1 MRLHR
6 CRRLAPLVLAAL
18 FGSADVAA
26 PPRKAPAPKPQP
38 AGPAAALPPA
48 SPLDPWLR
56 VEYGTLVDRR
66 KLTHSG
72 EPVGYL
78 LAKLGGRSF
87 PAPGERPDDELAF
100 RLLDPV
106 LEPYGFVLID
116 ALDAIAPPFDPP
128 LSEVGA
134 LWEAGERQPA
144 WAELCRA
151 RFYIL
156 ESDGEGRLRAILP
169 STSLASLPYDDALPA
184 SDPVAAAKQ
193 AWEEAWPVLRHALA
207 AERRRLARLR
217 GGASPP
223 LDVEVHAYR
232 HLLSREAFVLGAA
245 PFRTRVE
252 DTGGASARPPLD
264 LAKLASVLD
273 RGDVVEGGR
282 IEPGGTLVWL
292 TSPADAKPTILGR
305 KPTLAD
311 LAVAYRAVAHGG
323 LSEPFMS
330 LDRGA
335 APHLADVNYGGR
347 LRDTALGMAS
357 LLSDVRF
364 KTWSVGVDL
373 LGAGDV
379 RAAIRRTLPE
389 FATHLERFASD
400 PASGAALDQKT
411 RFWFYPDEVDLTVSA
426 DFDLLAFRKA
436 RMTATSER
444 VKTAGAPAIEPTWT
458 RQTTAFLNAHH
469 EELPALF
476 PEIGELDTSAR
487 FLALFTWLDAA
498 KGRGLPVPDLDVL
511 MAMELPAVPTPRR
524 FPELLSYD
532 VLPPPGGASAVDV
545 FDRTAVGDALER
557 LAPRGAKPLSAVR
570 RFERARAML
579 DRRLTDQA
587 ALLDE
592 MAALAGKD
600 DVDAMDQDSYRA
612 ERLLMHARVLATL
625 PADDAARVA
634 ARRTGE
640 PGARVFSV
648 GIGGID
654 LDMRAALAR
663 ATLPGMGAL
672 SMGGRGLVRA
682 PSAPSPAPAAPA
694 GAPKPA
700 SADPALVPAIELPDH
715 GLGPETGRTTVTSS
729 DGRGTIVLRR
739 LPGARVARGTW
750 RAADGGTIAW
760 QEVDLGDE
768 GPEMRARRRVG
779 GPDGKAPTFERVE
792 DGRWLGYRFE
802 RVGAKLRAVPAF
814 GAVPATILDL
824 AAAGPDAPPA
834 SAEPAIP
841 EGLAIL
847 SAGLSAA
854 GGTVTLADPPTVRL
868 RIRGAGGRDVSA
880 EVPRG
885 ILQRLVLGREADVA
899 PDRPLPGFTPASQV
913 LLSAT
918 TLMVQQSEEEIRP
931 PWSGPID
938 QLPGEEDAARLASA
952 LQAWW
957 GADPSSREVH
967 AIVGTDAA
975 LSTARWTKVPRFGGP
990 ISVVAPEDAFPGLT
1004 APVLGRIAAAGSGAG
1019 SATAVLVVSAEPAGL
1034 LGRRLRAL
1042 SRDPDMQ
1049 GKVLAVVSLGGPLR
1063 GDLAASFLREGR
1075 LAALGVFEAGP
1086 VGLERAADRAAAW
1099 ARAATEAG
1107 SKGRRPE
1114 EIPGPFTWFY

>member
-1 MRLHR
+1 
-6 CRRLAPLVLAAL
+6 V
-18 FGSADVAA
+18 GS
-26 PPRKAPAPKPQP
+26 
-38 AGPAAALPPA
+38 
-48 SPLDPWLR
+48 
-56 VEYGTLVDRR
+56 
-66 KLTHSG
+66 
-72 EPVGYL
+72 L

-87 PAPGERPDDELAF
+87 PAPGDRPDDEMAF

-134 LWEAGERQPA
+134 LWEAGEKQPA
-144 WAELCRA
+144 WVELCRA
-151 RFYIL
+151 RAYIL

-169 STSLASLPYDDALPA
+169 SASLGSLPYDDALPA
-184 SDPVAAAKQ
+184 LDPVAAAKE
-193 AWEEAWPVLRHALA
+193 AWDDAWPVLRHALA
-207 AERRRLARLR
+207 AERRRLARMR
-217 GGASPP
+217 GGAAPTI
-223 LDVEVHAYR
+223 DVEVHAYR
-232 HLLSREAFVLGAA
+232 HLLSREAFMLGAA
-245 PFRTRVE
+245 PYRARVE
-252 DTGGASARPPLD
+252 GTAGASIRPPLD
-264 LAKLASVLD
+264 LAKLASLLD
-273 RGDVVEGGR
+273 RGDILEGAR
-282 IEPGGTLVWL
+282 IEPGGTIVWL
-292 TSPADAKPTILGR
+292 TSPSQAKPSILGGR
-305 KPTLAD
+305 PTLAD

-330 LDRGA
+330 LDRAA
-335 APHLADVNYGGR
+335 APHLAEVNYGGR
-347 LRDTALGMAS
+347 LRDTALGMVS

-364 KTWSVGVDL
+364 KTFSVGVDL

-379 RAAIRRTLPE
+379 RAEIRRTLPE
-389 FATHLERFASD
+389 FQTHLERFASD

-411 RFWFYPDEVDLTVSA
+411 RFWFYPDDVDLTVSA

-458 RQTTAFLNAHH
+458 RETTAFLNTHH
-469 EELPALF
+469 DGLPALF

-532 VLPPPGGASAVDV
+532 VLPPPGRASAVDV

-557 LAPRGAKPLSAVR
+557 LAPRGAKPLSPLR

-587 ALLDE
+587 ALLAE
-592 MAALAGKD
+592 MSAHAGKA
-600 DVDAMDQDSYRA
+600 DVDTMDQDSYRA

-625 PADDAARVA
+625 PAGDAARVT
-634 ARRTGE
+634 ARRKAE
-640 PGARVFSV
+640 PGSRVFSV

-663 ATLPGMGAL
+663 ATLPGTAAL
-672 SMGGRGLVRA
+672 AMGGRGIVRA
-682 PSAPSPAPAAPA
+682 SSATPKAPA
-694 GAPKPA
+694 GAPAAPQEAPRPA
-700 SADPALVPAIELPDH
+700 PPDPALLPAIELPDH
-715 GLGPETGRTTVTSS
+715 GLGPEAGRTTVTSS

-739 LPGARVARGTW
+739 LPGTTVARGTW

-768 GPEMRARRRVG
+768 GPELHSRRRVG
-779 GPDGKAPTFERVE
+779 GPGGKAPTFERVE

-802 RVGAKLRAVPAF
+802 REGTALHTVPAVGSVP
-814 GAVPATILDL
+814 GAILDL
-824 AAAGPDAPPA
+824 AGESPDPSPAPD
-834 SAEPAIP
+834 EPAIP
-841 EGLAIL
+841 EGLATL
-847 SAGLSAA
+847 SPGTAA
-854 GGTVTLADPPTVRL
+854 PGTLTPGDPPAVRL
-868 RIRGAGGRDVSA
+868 RIRGAGGRDLSA
-880 EVPRG
+880 EIPRG
-885 ILQRLVLGREADVA
+885 ILQRLVLGHETDVA

-913 LLSAT
+913 LAAAA
-918 TLMVQQSEEEIRP
+918 TLMVQQAEEEIRP
-931 PWSGPID
+931 PWGGPID
-938 QLPGEEDAARLASA
+938 QRPGEEDAARLASA

-957 GADPSSREVH
+957 AADPASKDAH

-975 LSTARWTKVPRFGGP
+975 LSPARWSKVPRLGGP
-990 ISVVAPEDAFPGLT
+990 ISVVVPEDAFPGIA
-1004 APVLGRIAAAGSGAG
+1004 APLRDRMTPAGAAAGP
-1019 SATAVLVVSAEPAGL
+1019 ATVVLVVSAEPAGL

-1042 SRDPDMQ
+1042 SRDPAMQ

-1063 GDLAASFLREGR
+1063 GDLPWSLLHEGR
-1075 LAALGVFEAGP
+1075 LAAMGLYEAGP
-1086 VGLERAADRAAAW
+1086 VGLPLAVDRAAAW
-1099 ARAATEAG
+1099 AGAATEPG